1 MGLTPAFI
9 RRRIA
14 HRPNL
19 LRIVDNIAWLL
30 VDKLLRM
37 GTGLLVVVWIARY
50 LSSEQF
56 GLLSFATAF
65 VSLFGAIAGLGLQGI
80 VVRDIVRDPSRK
92 EEILGTAA
100 ALKLIGGLIAYSC
113 VLLAIFWLR
122 PNDQL
127 AKTLVAILGSAML
140 FNSSEIT
147 VYWFESQ
154 VLSRYTV
161 WVQNSCFL
169 IFAAVKVGFIVNNAP
184 LVAFAWTTLAESV
197 TVALLLL
204 VILNWHGLK
213 IGTLKIT
220 ISRAKTLLSDSW
232 PLLLSSIAVIIY
244 MKVDQIMLG
253 QMAGDKAVGIYS
265 AAVRISEVWYF
276 IPMIITSSIFPSIL
290 KAKERSESDYN
301 QHFQHLYDL
310 MVGITISIALPMTF
324 LSTPLVTILF
334 GEDFFAS
341 GPVLAIHIWSSIFVF
356 LGVASGQWFLA
367 ENRQDLSF
375 QRTLLGL
382 MVNITL
388 NIILI
393 PSFGAAG
400 AAIATIISYALAG
413 FVWDYLHKDT
423 RPMFHMKLRS
433 LNIISLVRR
442 SRWRRSY

>member
-50 LSSEQF
+50 LGSEQF

-65 VSLFGAIAGLGLQGI
+65 VSLFGFVSGLGLQGI
-80 VVRDIVRDPSRK
+80 VVRDIVRDPSSK
-92 EEILGTAA
+92 EETLGTAA

-161 WVQNSCFL
+161 WAQNSCFL
-169 IFAAVKVGFIVNNAP
+169 IFAAVKVGLIVNNAP
-184 LVAFAWTTLAESV
+184 LVAFAWATLAEAV
-197 TVALLLL
+197 IVALVLLS
-204 VILNWHGLK
+204 IFNWYGLK
-213 IGTLKIT
+213 IWALRIT
-220 ISRAKTLLSDSW
+220 MARAKTLLSDSW
-232 PLLLSSIAVIIY
+232 PLLLSGIAIIIY

-253 QMAGDKAVGIYS
+253 QIVGDKAVGVYS
-265 AAVRISEVWYF
+265 VAVRISEVWYF
-276 IPMIITSSIFPSIL
+276 IPTVITSSIFPSIL

-301 QHFQHLYDL
+301 QLFQNLYDL
-310 MVGITISIALPMTF
+310 MVAISFAIALPMTF
-324 LSTPLVTILF
+324 LSAPLVAILF

-341 GPVLAIHIWSSIFVF
+341 GPVLVIHIWSSIFVS
-356 LGVASGQWFLA
+356 LSVSSGKWLLS
-367 ENRQDLSF
+367 ENRQDLAF
-375 QRTLLGL
+375 QRNFLGL
-382 MVNITL
+382 VVNIAL
-388 NIILI
+388 NFILI
-393 PSFGAAG
+393 PSFGAVG

-413 FVWDYLHKDT
+413 FAWDYLHEDT
-423 RPMFHMKLRS
+423 RLMFYMKLRS
-433 LNIISLVRR
+433 LNIVSLVRR
-442 SRWRRSY
+442 LNWQVY